1 MASAFW
7 WAPLTLARLLSL
19 RIPSSPYQGFSTWGD
34 RHLLVGTLLL
44 SLVPSLFLPLA
55 VLEGGHYLLHQVWL
69 SRWRPQ

>member
-44 SLVPSLFLPLA
+44 SLVPSFVSALGSP
-55 VLEGGHYLLHQVWL
+55 
-69 SRWRPQ
+69 